1 MIFLLCL
8 LPSFCF
14 VWWRYIKHS
23 RQCFIR
29 YLNTLNFVINTL
41 LRVACIFNSLLGVS
55 NPDEKMSL
63 VFDILLHYRTESNE
77 KHLHYFCYWNV
88 KSKMSSWA
96 VLWRQKAHFRF
107 SVFCLWVKTGLLY
120 ENMFPTGPFS
130 KKSNSFLY
138 QMFWTRFHLKTEA
151 QEITAYSAT

>member
-41 LRVACIFNSLLGVS
+41 LRVAFSTL
-55 NPDEKMSL
+55 
-63 VFDILLHYRTESNE
+63 
-77 KHLHYFCYWNV
+77 
-88 KSKMSSWA
+88 
-96 VLWRQKAHFRF
+96 F
-107 SVFCLWVKTGLLY
+107 SVFQIPMKNCLSFLIYYFTTEQSRMRNIYIISVIEMSKVKWARDSVSFASGSKR
-120 ENMFPTGPFS
+120 MFPTGPFS

-138 QMFWTRFHLKTEA
+138 QMFCTRFHFKTEA

>member
-8 LPSFCF
+8 RHSFCF

-55 NPDEKMSL
+55 NPDAKMSL
-63 VFDILLHYRTESNE
+63 VFDILLHYRTESNK

-88 KSKMSSWA
+88 KSKMSS
-96 VLWRQKAHFRF
+96 RF
-107 SVFCLWVKTGLLY
+107 SVFCLRVKTDVPYGSFFKEVKLI
-120 ENMFPTGPFS
+120 FI
-130 KKSNSFLY
+130 SNVLHEVSF
-138 QMFWTRFHLKTEA
+138 
-151 QEITAYSAT
+151 